1 MANEKKPTA
10 GSKKTAKKQK
20 SPAEII
26 KNKYLVV
33 GEQDK
38 FTKTT
43 EYQTT
48 YISFTS
54 DLVNNYVK
62 SKSDL
67 GIGSAIIKFS
77 LLYRQKGD
85 IDALLVEMKITYVT
99 FADYFANPNIL
110 KNLNIIFLA
119 DGEPIECNKATAHDF
134 GKGEYTG
141 YDEVG
146 IVEISM
152 DQLIQIVN
160 AKEVEF
166 RMSGSRGV
174 FIEQKVGDLELAKI
188 KGFYNGLFDPT
199 FEVDFL
205 VDTIKKQEAAEKKAA
220 AARKK
225 KEAAKKEKKKAAT
238 PTTSNNGCFV
248 ITAAMGDENHPVV
261 NDFRKFRDDYLINN
275 TLGKLFVDFYYIV
288 GPYFAW
294 FIRKSDYLR
303 KLVFKYFVT
312 PIHNH
317 IKNGNE

>member
-10 GSKKTAKKQK
+10 GSEKTAKKQK

-26 KNKYLVV
+26 KNKYLIV

-48 YISFTS
+48 YISFSS

-62 SKSDL
+62 SKSEF

-85 IDALLVEMKITYVT
+85 IDALLVEMKITYIT
-99 FADYFANPNIL
+99 MEDYFANPNIL
-110 KNLNIIFLA
+110 KDLNIIFLA

-134 GKGEYTG
+134 GKGEFTG

-205 VDTIKKQEAAEKKAA
+205 VEAVKKQEAAEK
-220 AARKK
+220 
-225 KEAAKKEKKKAAT
+225 
-238 PTTSNNGCFV
+238 SCG
-248 ITAAMGDENHPVV
+248 
-261 NDFRKFRDDYLINN
+261 
-275 TLGKLFVDFYYIV
+275 
-288 GPYFAW
+288 
-294 FIRKSDYLR
+294 
-303 KLVFKYFVT
+303 
-312 PIHNH
+312 
-317 IKNGNE
+317 